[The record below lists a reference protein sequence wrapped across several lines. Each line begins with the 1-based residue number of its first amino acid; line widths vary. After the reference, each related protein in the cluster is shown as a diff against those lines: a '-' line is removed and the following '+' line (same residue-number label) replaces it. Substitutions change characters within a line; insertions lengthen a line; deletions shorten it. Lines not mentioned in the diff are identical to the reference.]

1 MSSSLDASVVPE
13 SSAAGADIISSSS
26 SCLIRPCKG
35 TIDLF
40 SISAPPAQLPVPPQL
55 MALDR
60 EARVLRYREKRKT
73 RRFDKTIRL
82 IHSFLTN

>member
-1 MSSSLDASVVPE
+1 MSSLDASVVPD
-13 SSAAGADIISSSS
+13 AAAPDITS
-26 SCLIRPCKG
+26 SCFRPCKG

-40 SISAPPAQLPVPPQL
+40 SAPPAQLPPQL

-73 RRFDKTIRL
+73 RRFEKTIR
-82 IHSFLTN
+82 